1 MSEIFNSIKPLIV
14 DHIRLSL
21 MQGISQKS
29 SSVANLLCIF
39 VAMSVASWLYEQ
51 FAENRQSI
59 YALKYTF
66 MSTFHRKYVIQIE
79 GKQTTA
85 ISMYNTRQVN
95 VISMFSDNFKAVL
108 EYVLLRI
115 PKMKDVYQLKE
126 FTLQN
131 MYSGK
136 CDAFMDS
143 TPSETPNFSNSMLSV
158 LQNTP
163 FLLDAEKQIY
173 CTVSENSEAQQDTKV
188 NSRMVRFSIRLFS
201 YKSDVSVLKAF
212 LEEIRLE
219 YLRKIEQ
226 LRRNKLYVYTL
237 TKVNSDREDDNFDCW
252 QESMHDSAKTFS
264 NIFFE
269 EKARVLDKIDFFLNN
284 RDWYDK
290 YGIPYTLGIGLCGPP
305 GTGKT
310 SFIKALATYTRRHIV
325 VLSLKI
331 IKTKT
336 QLNKF
341 FHELKYSENNKES
354 IGFGQKIIVIG
365 DLDCAGKVVLQR
377 KSKDQEDMSGNST
390 PILVSNEATT
400 DIKTEILR
408 EVRGL
413 LKRNRRND
421 DDDDDSG
428 FRPTIMNPYE
438 ADTLTLDDI
447 LNLWDGVRENAGRI
461 MVISSNFYEK
471 LDTALVRPGRIDIT
485 LKLDNTSRQTVGE
498 MYEHYYGEPMSKE
511 DFERI
516 PDRKYSPAEIVNFYV
531 SNHQNSRA
539 FIDRLVQ

>member
-1 MSEIFNSIKPLIV
+1 MSEIFNAIKPLIV

-21 MQGISQKS
+21 IQGISQKS
-29 SSVANLLCIF
+29 SSIANLLCIF

-51 FAENRQSI
+51 FAENRKSI
-59 YALKYTF
+59 YSLKYTF
-66 MSTFHRKYVIQIE
+66 MSTFHRRYTIQIE

-85 ISMYNTRQVN
+85 ISTYNTRQVN

-108 EYVLLRI
+108 EYVLQRI
-115 PKMKDVYQLKE
+115 PKMRDVYQLKE

-136 CDAFMDS
+136 CDTFMDS
-143 TPSETPNFSNSMLSV
+143 TPSETPNFSNSIFSV

-201 YKSDVSVLKAF
+201 YKSDVSIIKAF
-212 LEEIRLE
+212 LEDIRLE

-226 LRRNKLYVYTL
+226 LRRNKLFVYTL
-237 TKVNSDREDDNFDCW
+237 AKVNSDREEDHFDCW

-269 EKARVLDKIDFFLNN
+269 EKARVLDKIDFFLNH
-284 RDWYDK
+284 REWYDK

-354 IGFGQKIIVIG
+354 IGFGQKIIVIE

-377 KSKDQEDMSGNST
+377 KTKEQEDTSGNST
-390 PILVSNEATT
+390 PILVSNEAKDMKT
-400 DIKTEILR
+400 DILR
-408 EVRGL
+408 EVREL
-413 LKRNRRND
+413 LKKNRRNND
-421 DDDDDSG
+421 DDDDDG

-498 MYEHYYGEPMSKE
+498 MYQHYYGESMSQE

-516 PDRKYSPAEIVNFYV
+516 PDRKYSPAEIVNIYV
-531 SNHQNSRA
+531 SNHQNPRA

>member
-1 MSEIFNSIKPLIV
+1 MSDIFSTIKPLLV

-21 MQGISQKS
+21 IQGISQKS
-29 SSVANLLCIF
+29 SSVVNLVCIF
-39 VAMSVASWLYEQ
+39 VALSVATWLYEH
-51 FAENRQSI
+51 FAENRKSI
-59 YALKYTF
+59 QALKYAAWSIF
-66 MSTFHRKYVIQIE
+66 YRKRVIQIE

-85 ISMYNTRQVN
+85 ISSYNTRQVN
-95 VISMFSDNFKAVL
+95 VISIFSDNFKAVL
-108 EYVLLRI
+108 EYVLSRI
-115 PKMKDVYQLKE
+115 PKMNDVYQLKE
-126 FTLQN
+126 FNLQN
-131 MYSGK
+131 LYSGK
-136 CDAFMDS
+136 IDTFMEIPTGE
-143 TPSETPNFSNSMLSV
+143 TPSCSNTILSV

-163 FLLDAEKQIY
+163 FLLDAERQIY
-173 CTVSENSEAQQDTKV
+173 CTVSENSEAQQDTKI

-201 YKSDVSVLKAF
+201 YKSGVSVLKAF
-212 LEEIRLE
+212 LEDIRCE

-237 TKVNSDREDDNFDCW
+237 TQAKSDREDDHFDCW
-252 QESMHDSAKTFS
+252 QESLHDSTKAFS

-269 EKARVLDKIDFFLNN
+269 EKTQVLDKIDFFLNH
-284 RDWYDK
+284 REWYDK

-336 QLNKF
+336 QLNQF
-341 FHELKYSENNKES
+341 FHELKYSENNKEP
-354 IGFGQKIIVIG
+354 IGFGQKIIVIE

-377 KSKDQEDMSGNST
+377 KSTDTDELSGNST
-390 PILVSNEATT
+390 PVPASNEANKDMKT
-400 DIKTEILR
+400 DILR
-408 EVRGL
+408 EVREL
-413 LKRNRRND
+413 LKRNRRNNED
-421 DDDDDSG
+421 DEDNG
-428 FRPTIMNPYE
+428 FRPTIMNPYQP
-438 ADTLTLDDI
+438 DTLTLDDI

-485 LKLDNTSRQTVGE
+485 LRLDNTSRNTIGE
-498 MYEHYYGEPMSKE
+498 MYSHYYGEPMPAE

-531 SNHQNSRA
+531 SNHRNPRA

>member
-1 MSEIFNSIKPLIV
+1 MSEIFNAIKPLIV

-21 MQGISQKS
+21 IQGISQKS
-29 SSVANLLCIF
+29 SSIANLLCIF
-39 VAMSVASWLYEQ
+39 IAMSVASWLYEQ

-59 YALKYTF
+59 YTLKYTF
-66 MSTFHRKYVIQIE
+66 MSTFYRRYTIQIE

-85 ISMYNTRQVN
+85 ISTYNTRQVN

-108 EYVLLRI
+108 EYVLHRI

-136 CDAFMDS
+136 NDVYDEIPADS
-143 TPSETPNFSNSMLSV
+143 AKPSNSIFAV

-173 CTVSENSEAQQDTKV
+173 CTVSENSEAQQDTKL
-188 NSRMVRFSIRLFS
+188 NSRLVRFSIRVFS
-201 YKSDVSVLKAF
+201 YKSDVSELKTF

-219 YLRKIEQ
+219 YLRKIENA
-226 LRRNKLYVYTL
+226 RRNKLYVYTL
-237 TKVNSDREDDNFDCW
+237 AKVNSDREDDNYDCW
-252 QESMHDSAKTFS
+252 QESVHDSAKTFS

-269 EKARVLDKIDFFLNN
+269 NKQAVLDKIEFFLNH
-284 RDWYDK
+284 REWYDK

-341 FHELKYSENNKES
+341 FHELKYAEYNKES
-354 IGFGQKIIVIG
+354 IGFGQKIIVIE

-377 KSKDQEDMSGNST
+377 KSKDTDETSGNST
-390 PILVSNEATT
+390 PILVSNDATA

-413 LKRNRRND
+413 LKRNRHKD
-421 DDDDDSG
+421 DDEDD
-428 FRPTIMNPYE
+428 FKPTIMNPLD
-438 ADTLTLDDI
+438 ADLLTLDDI

-485 LKLDNTSRQTVGE
+485 LKLDTTTRETVGD
-498 MYEHYYGEPMSKE
+498 MYAYYYGEPMDKE
-511 DFERI
+511 DLARI
-516 PDRKYSPAEIVNFYV
+516 PDRKFSPAEIVNIYV
-531 SNHQNSRA
+531 SNHQNPRA
-539 FIDRLVQ
+539 FIERLLL

>member
-1 MSEIFNSIKPLIV
+1 MSEIFNAIKPLIV

-21 MQGISQKS
+21 IQGISQKS
-29 SSVANLLCIF
+29 SSIANLLCIF
-39 VAMSVASWLYEQ
+39 IAMSVASWLYEQ

-59 YALKYTF
+59 YTLKYTF
-66 MSTFHRKYVIQIE
+66 MSTFYRRYTIQIE

-85 ISMYNTRQVN
+85 ISTYNTRQVN

-108 EYVLLRI
+108 EYVLHRI

-136 CDAFMDS
+136 NDVYDEIPADS
-143 TPSETPNFSNSMLSV
+143 AKPSNSIFAV

-173 CTVSENSEAQQDTKV
+173 CTVSENSEAQQDTKL
-188 NSRMVRFSIRLFS
+188 NSRLVRFSIRVFS
-201 YKSDVSVLKAF
+201 YKSDVSELKTF

-219 YLRKIEQ
+219 YLRKIENA
-226 LRRNKLYVYTL
+226 RRNKLYVYTL
-237 TKVNSDREDDNFDCW
+237 AKVNSDREDDSFDCW
-252 QESMHDSAKTFS
+252 QESPHDSAKTFS

-269 EKARVLDKIDFFLNN
+269 NKQAVLDKIEFFLNK
-284 RDWYDK
+284 RDWYDT

-341 FHELKYSENNKES
+341 FHELRYAENNKES
-354 IGFGQKIIVIG
+354 IGFGQKIIVIE

-377 KSKDQEDMSGNST
+377 KSKDPDEQHSGNST
-390 PILVSNEATT
+390 PILVSNDTPAT
-400 DIKTEILR
+400 DIKTDILR

-413 LKRNRRND
+413 LKRNRHKD
-421 DDDDDSG
+421 DDEDD
-428 FRPTIMNPYE
+428 FKPTIMNPLD
-438 ADTLTLDDI
+438 ADLLTLDDI

-485 LKLDNTSRQTVGE
+485 LKLDTTTRETVGD
-498 MYEHYYGEPMSKE
+498 MYAYYYGEPMS
-511 DFERI
+511 DADLERI
-516 PDRKYSPAEIVNFYV
+516 PDRKFSPAEIVNIYV
-531 SNHQNSRA
+531 SNHQNPRA
-539 FIDRLVQ
+539 FIERLLL

>member
-1 MSEIFNSIKPLIV
+1 MSEIFSSIKPLIV

-29 SSVANLLCIF
+29 SSIANLLCIF
-39 VAMSVASWLYEQ
+39 VAMSIVSWIYEH

-59 YALKYTF
+59 YAFKYAF
-66 MSTFHRKYVIQIE
+66 MSTFYRRHTIQIE

-85 ISMYNTRQVN
+85 ISSYNTRQVN
-95 VISMFSDNFKAVL
+95 VISLFSDNFKAIL
-108 EYVLLRI
+108 EYVLSRI
-115 PKMKDVYQLKE
+115 SQMKDVYQLKE

-136 CDAFMDS
+136 TDS
-143 TPSETPNFSNSMLSV
+143 YQEEGTPEFLKTSNSILSV
-158 LQNTP
+158 LQNMP
-163 FLLDAEKQIY
+163 FLLDKEKQIF
-173 CTVSENSEAQQDTKV
+173 CTVSENSEAHQDTKI
-188 NSRMVRFSIRLFS
+188 NSRLVRFSIRLFS
-201 YKSDVSVLKAF
+201 YKSDVSVLKTF
-212 LEEIRLE
+212 LDDIRLE

-226 LRRNKLYVYTL
+226 SRRNKLYVYTL
-237 TKVNSDREDDNFDCW
+237 VKVNSDREDDHFDCW
-252 QESMHDSAKTFS
+252 QENPHDSAKTFS

-269 EKARVLDKIDFFLNN
+269 NKQVVLDKIDFFLNH

-310 SFIKALATYTRRHIV
+310 SFIKALASYTRRHIV

-341 FHELKYSENNKES
+341 FHELKYTENNKEPV
-354 IGFGQKIIVIG
+354 GFGQKIIVIE

-377 KSKDQEDMSGNST
+377 KPKDADGSSGNST
-390 PILVSNEATT
+390 PILGSNDTK
-400 DIKTEILR
+400 DIKSEIMS

-413 LKRNRRND
+413 LKRNRHKD
-421 DDDDDSG
+421 DDEDD
-428 FRPTIMNPYE
+428 FKPTIMNPYE

-485 LKLDNTSRQTVGE
+485 LKLDAATRETIGE
-498 MYEHYYGEPMSKE
+498 MYAHYYGEPMSEE
-511 DFERI
+511 DLAKI
-516 PDRKYSPAEIVNFYV
+516 PDRKFSPAEIVNIYV
-531 SNHQNSRA
+531 SNHTNSRG
-539 FIDRLVQ
+539 FIERLVL

>member
-1 MSEIFNSIKPLIV
+1 MSEIFSSIKPLIV

-21 MQGISQKS
+21 IQGISQKS
-29 SSVANLLCIF
+29 SSIANLLCIF
-39 VAMSVASWLYEQ
+39 IAMTVVSWLYEQ
-51 FAENRQSI
+51 FAENRNSISTLKYAVWSSLYRRHSI
-59 YALKYTF
+59 Y
-66 MSTFHRKYVIQIE
+66 IE

-85 ISMYNTRQVN
+85 ISSYNTRQVN

-115 PKMKDVYQLKE
+115 PQMKDVYQLKE
-126 FTLQN
+126 FTMQN

-136 CDAFMDS
+136 NDS
-143 TPSETPNFSNSMLSV
+143 YQEEGTPEITKTSSSIFSV
-158 LQNTP
+158 LQNLP
-163 FLLDAEKQIY
+163 FLLDREKQIY
-173 CTVSENSEAQQDTKV
+173 CTVSENSEAHQDVKI
-188 NSRMVRFSIRLFS
+188 NSRLVRFSIRLFS

-212 LEEIRLE
+212 LDDIRHE
-219 YLRKIEQ
+219 YLRKIENA
-226 LRRNKLYVYTL
+226 RRNKLYVYTL
-237 TKVNSDREDDNFDCW
+237 AKVNSDREEDNFDCW
-252 QESMHDSAKTFS
+252 QESTHDSAKTFS

-269 EKARVLDKIDFFLNN
+269 NKRSVLDKIDFFLN
-284 RDWYDK
+284 RREWYDT

-310 SFIKALATYTRRHIV
+310 SFIKALASYTRRHIV

-341 FHELKYSENNKES
+341 FHELKYSENNKEA
-354 IGFGQKIIVIG
+354 IGFGQKIIVIE

-377 KSKDQEDMSGNST
+377 KPKDSEELSGNST
-390 PILVSNEATT
+390 PILGSNDTPVT

-413 LKRNRRND
+413 LKRNRHKD
-421 DDDDDSG
+421 DDEDD
-428 FRPTIMNPYE
+428 FKPTIMNPGD
-438 ADTLTLDDI
+438 ADLLTLDDI

-461 MVISSNFYEK
+461 MVISSNYYEK

-485 LKLDNTSRQTVGE
+485 LKLDNASRQTIGE
-498 MYEHYYGEPMSKE
+498 MYAYYYGEPMS
-511 DFERI
+511 DADLARI
-516 PDRKYSPAEIVNFYV
+516 PDRKFSPAEIVNIYV
-531 SNHQNSRA
+531 SNHTNSRG
-539 FIDRLVQ
+539 FIERLLL

>member
-1 MSEIFNSIKPLIV
+1 
-14 DHIRLSL
+14 
-21 MQGISQKS
+21 
-29 SSVANLLCIF
+29 
-39 VAMSVASWLYEQ
+39 MSVVSWLYEQ
-51 FAENRQSI
+51 FAENRHSI
-59 YALKYTF
+59 YTIKYTF
-66 MSTFHRKYVIQIE
+66 MSTFYRRHSIHIE

-85 ISMYNTRQVN
+85 ISSYNTRQVN
-95 VISMFSDNFKAVL
+95 VISMFSDNFKSIL
-108 EYVLLRI
+108 EYVLSRI
-115 PKMKDVYQLKE
+115 PQMKDVYQLKE

-136 CDAFMDS
+136 NDSYQEES
-143 TPSETPNFSNSMLSV
+143 TPEINKTINSIFSV

-163 FLLDAEKQIY
+163 FLLDEENQIY
-173 CTVSENSEAQQDTKV
+173 CTVSENSESHQDVKI
-188 NSRMVRFSIRLFS
+188 NSRLVRFSIRLFS

-212 LEEIRLE
+212 LDNVRME
-219 YLRKIEQ
+219 YLRKIENA
-226 LRRNKLYVYTL
+226 RRNKLYVYTL
-237 TKVNSDREDDNFDCW
+237 TKTSSDREDDSFDCW
-252 QESMHDSAKTFS
+252 QESIHDSAKTFS

-269 EKARVLDKIDFFLNN
+269 NKRHVLDKIDFFLNN
-284 RDWYDK
+284 REWYDT

-310 SFIKALATYTRRHIV
+310 SFIKALASYTRRHIV

-354 IGFGQKIIVIG
+354 IGFGQKIIVIE

-377 KSKDQEDMSGNST
+377 KSKDHDDTSGNST
-390 PILVSNEATT
+390 PIPGSNDTPAA

-413 LKRNRRND
+413 LKRNRHKD
-421 DDDDDSG
+421 DDEDD
-428 FRPTIMNPYE
+428 FKPTIMNPYE

-485 LKLDNTSRQTVGE
+485 LKLDNTTRETIGE
-498 MYEHYYGEPMSKE
+498 MYAYYYGKPMAAE
-511 DFERI
+511 DLERI

-531 SNHQNSRA
+531 SNHMDSRG
-539 FIDRLVQ
+539 FVERLVQ